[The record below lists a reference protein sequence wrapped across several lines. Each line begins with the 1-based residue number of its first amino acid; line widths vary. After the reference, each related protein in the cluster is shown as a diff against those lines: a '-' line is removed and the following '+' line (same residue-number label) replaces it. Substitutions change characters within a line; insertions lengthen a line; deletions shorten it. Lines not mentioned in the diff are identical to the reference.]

1 MRPAASVDRRAGR
14 AGPAIPR
21 AGRRAA
27 ALPVALALLARAAGP
42 LPAQRA
48 DALVLRADTP
58 VAEAPAYVGNGR
70 FTLLGSPRGTEAALS
85 FLAGFYE
92 HSPGDVPRIAAL
104 PAWNAVDVHDGAG
117 WLDSTALAPGSL
129 ASYRQV
135 LDMGDGVLRT
145 TYAWKHGA
153 RRTAVAV
160 EAFVSRADP
169 RLGVVRL
176 AVTPSADG
184 PIRLS
189 FPLVGRPAPR
199 RLRLA
204 ELERTE
210 PAWGPAQLWYP
221 GHAAVL
227 DASAAAGAD
236 GGRVRLLARPEGG
249 ATVAEAA
256 VVTCPRIA
264 GLRSRTVR
272 LDNGAAVEVSF
283 AATAGRTYACEKY
296 VGITSTLDGA
306 DPPALARRSA
316 DSARAGGYEAVRAA
330 HAAAAR
336 RLWRTDIVIDGDPEL
351 QRVVRGML
359 FRLRAVAGADGWSIP
374 PMGLS
379 SGGYYGHV
387 FWDADT
393 WMLPPLLLLD
403 PAAARA
409 MVDFRCRTLDAAR
422 RNARA
427 HGFAGAMYP
436 WEADDL
442 GAETTP
448 RFAAQNASSEI
459 HVTGDVAIGQWLD
472 YLATGDSARLARCG
486 YPVLSAVAD
495 FWVSRA
501 TADSADGRFHVRNVV
516 SVDEGLVGVDD
527 DAYTN
532 AVALRALQAADAA
545 ARRLGRRPDP
555 RWARVAARLYIPYD
569 SAAAYHPTYR
579 KAAPESLGS
588 VVPLLAYP
596 LAVEMPAQARR
607 TDLRNAVTRLEREG
621 AGAMM
626 TVTLYPVVA
635 AELGDRALL
644 DALLPRTYRPWL
656 RGRFDV
662 LSETPKSVDS
672 TDFLTGAGG
681 FLQQV
686 VFGWT
691 GLRLGPTGLE
701 PRFPPLLPSS
711 VRRLEL
717 RGIRVRGAVRDVVVE
732 GGRLRMTP

>member
-1 MRPAASVDRRAGR
+1 MSVDRRPGR
-14 AGPAIPR
+14 AGPAIRR

-27 ALPVALALLARAAGP
+27 ALSPALALLAGAAGP
-42 LPAQRA
+42 LRAQRA
-48 DALVLRADTP
+48 DSLLLRADTP
-58 VAEAPAYVGNGR
+58 VASARAYVGNGR
-70 FTLLGSPRGTEAALS
+70 FTLLGSPRGTEGALS
-85 FLAGFYE
+85 FLAGLYE
-92 HSPGDVPRIAAL
+92 HFPGDVPRIAAL

-129 ASYRQV
+129 AGYRQL

-145 TYAWKHGA
+145 SYSWVHGA
-153 RRTAVAV
+153 RRTAIDV

-169 RLGVVRL
+169 RLGVVRIAL
-176 AVTPSADG
+176 TPSASG
-184 PIRLS
+184 PVRLS
-189 FPLVGRPAPR
+189 FPLVGWPAPQ

-204 ELERTE
+204 ELQRIQ
-210 PAWGPAQLWYP
+210 PDWGPARLWYP
-221 GHAAVL
+221 GRAVVL
-227 DASAAAGAD
+227 DAAAAPGAD
-236 GGRVRLLARPEGG
+236 GGSVRLRARPVGG

-256 VVTCPRIA
+256 VVTCRGVP
-264 GLRSRTVR
+264 GLRSRAVR
-272 LDNGAAVEVSF
+272 LVAGAALEVSF
-283 AATAGRTYACEKY
+283 VATAGRTYACEKY
-296 VGITSTLDGA
+296 VGIASTLDGP
-306 DPPALARRSA
+306 DPLALARRSA
-316 DSARAGGYEAVRAA
+316 DAARAAGYAPVREA

-336 RLWRTDIVIDGDPEL
+336 RLWRTDIVVEGDPEL

-359 FRLRAVAGADGWSIP
+359 FRLRAVAGAGGWSIP

-379 SGGYYGHV
+379 SAGYYGHV

-409 MVDFRCRTLDAAR
+409 IVDFRCRTLDAAR

-427 HGFAGAMYP
+427 NGFAGAMYP

-448 RFAAQNASSEI
+448 RFASQNASSEI
-459 HVTGDVAIGQWLD
+459 HVTGDVAVGQWLY
-472 YLATGDSARLARCG
+472 YLATGDDAWLARCG
-486 YPVLSAVAD
+486 YPVLAAIAD
-495 FWVSRA
+495 FWVSRVS
-501 TADSADGRFHVRNVV
+501 ADSADGRYHVRDVV

-532 AVALRALQAADAA
+532 AVALRALQAVDSA

-555 RWARVAARLYIPYD
+555 RWARVASRLYIPYD
-569 SAAAYHPTYR
+569 SAGGYHPTYH
-579 KAAPESLGS
+579 KAAPATLGS

-596 LAVEMPAQARR
+596 LGLDMPVRARR
-607 TDLRNAVTRLEREG
+607 TDLANAVMRMATEG
-621 AGAMM
+621 AGSMM

-644 DALLPRTYRPWL
+644 DALLRDTYRPWL
-656 RGRFDV
+656 RGPFDM
-662 LSETPKSVDS
+662 LAETPRSVDA

-691 GLRLGPTGLE
+691 GLRLGSAGLE
-701 PRFPPLLPSS
+701 PRFRPVLPSS

-717 RGIRVRGAVRDVVVE
+717 RGIYIRGEMRDIVVE
-732 GGRLRMTP
+732 GGRLRILP